1 MNNKRQHSIELMVG
15 YFIAVTVFIII
26 LFSILSIMKGEF
38 SFFTNKY
45 KVYYELGNGLA
56 KGTVVTLNGIPIGKV
71 SKVIID
77 EKNRIEVQLEIISK
91 YQNKIRSDSIAKI
104 VRPMLIGRKQ
114 ISISPG
120 SIEATILANGSV
132 IKSEESSELIDLVS
146 GVSIDKYRKNNEGG
160 KGLIR
165 VDGELSLSSQEIYNQ
180 AVNALVLLNDFQK
193 SIQEM
198 SENMSSLS
206 DSMRFMGRDLSAMS
220 TLSASMQDMAN
231 QFKELSKIS
240 DSMMDLG
247 VVLNNVNDGF
257 GLVSSSLNSITEE
270 TAEFKPALDKIDLI
284 MDDLSILILALQR
297 NWLLKTKLNQCEKN
311 LIEKISHFISL
322 LCTIGSVVFMRSSR
336 NFFLVIFK
344 YIFHIMFYKVKIT
357 NVH

>member
-1 MNNKRQHSIELMVG
+1 
-15 YFIAVTVFIII
+15 
-26 LFSILSIMKGEF
+26 
-38 SFFTNKY
+38 
-45 KVYYELGNGLA
+45 
-56 KGTVVTLNGIPIGKV
+56 
-71 SKVIID
+71 
-77 EKNRIEVQLEIISK
+77 
-91 YQNKIRSDSIAKI
+91 
-104 VRPMLIGRKQ
+104 MLIGRKQ

-297 NWLLKTKLNQCEKN
+297 NWLLKNEVESVRKELNRKD
-311 LIEKISHFISL
+311 
-322 LCTIGSVVFMRSSR
+322 
-336 NFFLVIFK
+336 
-344 YIFHIMFYKVKIT
+344 
-357 NVH
+357 